1 MSLIELRSRYAVN
14 VDENLRPEVAVPKQE
29 VAPGFGSTDKRT
41 QHRPDLSASHPH
53 G

>member
-1 MSLIELRSRYAVN
+1 MSLIELRSRHAVN
-14 VDENLRPEVAVPKQE
+14 VDENPRPEVAVPKQE
-29 VAPGFGSTDKRT
+29 VAREFGPTGKRT